1 MARLDADALKRGWF
15 DFRRKRFWA
24 WVLLASYT
32 LFGFVIAPLIV
43 RSVIVSEVH
52 SLLGLDATL
61 EDVDI
66 NPFALTVRLEK
77 FELKD
82 EKKAPLIAF
91 DEVDVNAQL
100 SSIVNRALTLSELR
114 IVHPF
119 VRVERDEE
127 SRINLKALVPPED
140 PNAKPEPESPPPR
153 LIIARAVI
161 DGGRIAV
168 VDRGGRQPYETELGP
183 LDVQVADLNTLPN
196 REGNQRLVVQTRF
209 GGHLEWTGKMTVRPF
224 TASGHISLVGEKL
237 PRISAYLP
245 ADLMLAIVDGSLDAA
260 FDYNVAFNE
269 GRGTAEL
276 ANVEVALKSLG
287 IARPD
292 DNGGASVPAQDL
304 LRLGE
309 FVVEGGRFTWPQR
322 AVSVKR
328 IALTK
333 PQVNLS
339 RDVQQRFVWE
349 TLWKSS
355 APATSTA
362 AVASAPTVGEPATPV
377 GAGPATP
384 AAESAA
390 PAAVTPAD
398 AAAPPWS
405 VDIARVEINEGG
417 VTFDD
422 QGVTPAA
429 NVGISG
435 LAVSLDSVSLADGA
449 VMPFNIGF
457 NVSGGGSVAMDGT
470 LTAFPAVRVDAK
482 AKIDALGLPIV
493 NPYLNATTYL
503 QLKSGALGIAG
514 HLVSNPEELFGFDGQ
529 LQLADLDVGREGA
542 GDHFLGLKRF
552 DLNGLTV
559 SMAHRRVD
567 IARGELVGAF
577 ARIHISKDR
586 VLNLSQLTRA
596 APEATAPETAAAA
609 PPAQAAATTEEA
621 PWGFKLARLKVVDA
635 DVDFADESLP
645 IPFKRSISSLSGTIG
660 TFDIASKSPTQVAL
674 EGQVGEFGQLKVSGA
689 LRALDPTQNTDITAQ
704 FVNVEMPGASPYVIR
719 FAGHKVA
726 SGKLDLKLH
735 YVLRDGMLQGDHK
748 IVMRDFELGEKVPY
762 PDALDLPY
770 GLAISLLKDS
780 SGNIDI
786 DLPVEGDVNDPTF
799 RIGGVIMKALANLIT
814 SIVTAPF
821 RLLGRLVGLGDSE
834 DFDQVYFDAG
844 RADLAPPER
853 EKLMKIAEA
862 LVMRPNLNL
871 TIHGVTNAEADGRAL
886 RDAAL
891 RARLDTRV
899 GDEDAAGRL
908 KIVQSMAKESIP
920 GIDLTALRAQF
931 TLPPAP
937 GAAAAFDQTAYLN
950 ALVDKLVDAEPL
962 PPDAVD
968 VLATQ
973 RAAAVREGLTG
984 NASLDAARI
993 GDGDIQEVEPAKN
1006 GSLPMKLEL
1015 TVH

>member
-1 MARLDADALKRGWF
+1 MAHLDADALKRGWF

-43 RSVIVSEVH
+43 RNVIVSEVH

-61 EDVDI
+61 DDVDI
-66 NPFALTVRLEK
+66 NPFALTVKLEK
-77 FELKD
+77 FTLLD
-82 EKKAPLIAF
+82 ETKAPLVAF

-119 VRVERDEE
+119 VRVERDAG
-127 SRINLKALVPPED
+127 SRLNLRALIPPED

-153 LIIARAVI
+153 LIIASTVIDAGRVAVI
-161 DGGRIAV
+161 
-168 VDRGGRQPYETELGP
+168 DRGGRQLYETELGP
-183 LDVQVADLNTLPN
+183 LNLQVSDLNTLPN
-196 REGNQRLVVQTRF
+196 QEGNQKLVVQTRF
-209 GGHLEWTGKMTVRPF
+209 GGHLEWTGKMTLRPF
-224 TASGHISLVGEKL
+224 AASGHVSLTGEKL
-237 PRISAYLP
+237 PEMSAYLP
-245 ADLMLAIVDGSLDAA
+245 VDLLATIESGVLDTA
-260 FDYNVAFNE
+260 FDYDVSINE
-269 GRGTAEL
+269 GATAAKL
-276 ANVEVALKSLG
+276 ANLKLSLRDLG
-287 IARPD
+287 IAKPAEND
-292 DNGGASVPAQDL
+292 SGAAEGLV
-304 LRLGE
+304 RLGE
-309 FVVEGGRFTWPQR
+309 LVVEGGSLAWPQR
-322 AVSVKR
+322 SVTAQR
-328 IALTK
+328 VALVK
-333 PQVNLS
+333 PEVNVS
-339 RDVQQRFVWE
+339 RDAQQRFVWE
-349 TLWKSS
+349 TLWRSG
-355 APATSTA
+355 APAA
-362 AVASAPTVGEPATPV
+362 QPT
-377 GAGPATP
+377 TP
-384 AAESAA
+384 AAPEAA
-390 PAAVTPAD
+390 PIQPAPE
-398 AAAPPWS
+398 AAAPTTPVEPSWS
-405 VDIARVEINEGG
+405 VEVAKIEVNDGALKFVDRGVNPPASLGIAALN
-417 VTFDD
+417 F
-422 QGVTPAA
+422 
-429 NVGISG
+429 
-435 LAVSLDSVSLADGA
+435 SLDTFTLAENA
-449 VMPFNIGF
+449 VMPFSTSLNLD
-457 NVSGGGSVAMDGT
+457 GGGSIAMDGT
-470 LTAFPAVRVDAK
+470 LTAFPAVRLDAK

-493 NPYLNATTYL
+493 NPYLNVTTYL
-503 QLKSGALGIAG
+503 QLKSGALGIEG
-514 HLVSNPEELFGFDGQ
+514 HVVSNPEELFSFDGQ

-542 GDHFLGLKRF
+542 DDHFLGLKRF

-577 ARIHISKDR
+577 ARIHISQDR
-586 VLNLSQLTRA
+586 VLNLSQVTRA
-596 APEATAPETAAAA
+596 TPEGAASDV
-609 PPAQAAATTEEA
+609 AAATPPPPATPATAEA
-621 PWGFKLARLKVVDA
+621 PWGFKLARLKVVNA
-635 DVDFADESLP
+635 DVDFSDESLP
-645 IPFKRSISSLSGTIG
+645 IPFRRSISALSGTIG
-660 TFDIASKSPTQVAL
+660 TFDIASKSPTQIAL

-748 IVMRDFELGEKVPY
+748 ILVRDFELGEKVPY

-814 SIVTAPF
+814 SIATAPF
-821 RLLGRLVGLGDSE
+821 RLLGRLVGMGDSE
-834 DFDQVYFDAG
+834 DFDQIYFAAG

-853 EKLMKIAEA
+853 EKLSKIAEA
-862 LVMRPNLNL
+862 LVLRPNLDL
-871 TIHGVTNAEADGRAL
+871 TIHGITNAEADGRAL

-908 KIVQSMAKESIP
+908 KIVQSMAKETIP
-920 GIDLTALRAQF
+920 GIDLNALRAQF
-931 TLPPAP
+931 TQPPAP
-937 GAAAAFDQTAYLN
+937 GAAATFDETDYLN

-962 PPDAVD
+962 PADAVN

-973 RAAAVREGLTG
+973 RAAAVREVLSG

-993 GDGDIQEVEPAKN
+993 GDGEIQEVKPTNE

-1015 TVH
+1015 AVQN